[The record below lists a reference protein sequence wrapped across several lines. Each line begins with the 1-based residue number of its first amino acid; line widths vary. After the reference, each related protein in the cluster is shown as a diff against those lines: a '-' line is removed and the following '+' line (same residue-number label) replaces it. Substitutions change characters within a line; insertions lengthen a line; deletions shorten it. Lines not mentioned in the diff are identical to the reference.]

1 MNLPIPKL
9 STLHLAVDG
18 PTARLHLNHGKAN
31 EMGRAQ
37 IEDWEALCAWLETG
51 AVRTLLTWSERVSA
65 KGAPIFIAGANVTE
79 RADWALADVKAHVKR
94 QRAVLVRL
102 RHAPIFHV
110 CVVHGIALGWGTEF
124 MIACDYRIAVPGAKF
139 ALPETGLGILPG
151 AGGAS
156 ELASLIGPNQTLRLG
171 MTGEPVDASEAARLG
186 LVDELALD
194 LATGLARAEGLAAR
208 MATRSPTAAAAFK
221 AAALASIGLSA
232 DARRAVEAFAYEH
245 CVDSGEAA
253 IGRKN
258 FASITAGEAPEWG
271 PFAPWLP

>member
-1 MNLPIPKL
+1 MTTLN
-9 STLHLAVDG
+9 TLHLTVDG
-18 PTARLHLNHGKAN
+18 PTARLRLDHGKAN

-37 IEDWEALCAWLETG
+37 IEDWEALCAFLESG
-51 AVRTLLTWSERVSA
+51 AVRTLITWSERFSA

-79 RADWALADVKAHVKR
+79 RADWSAEAIKAHVKR

-102 RHAPIFHV
+102 RQAPIFHV
-110 CVVHGIALGWGTEF
+110 GVVHGIALGWGTEF
-124 MIACDYRIAVPGAKF
+124 MIACDYRIAVPGARF

-156 ELASLIGPNQTLRLG
+156 ELSSLIGPNQTLRLG
-171 MTGEPVDASEAARLG
+171 MTGEPVNAAEAARIG
-186 LVDELALD
+186 LVDELAAD
-194 LATGLARAEGLAAR
+194 LTAGLLRAESLAAR

-245 CVDSGEAA
+245 CVDAGEAA

-258 FASITAGEAPEWG
+258 FATITAGEAPEWG
-271 PFAPWLP
+271 PFTRWLP